1 MPWVLLI
8 VGIGMGS
15 VLGWLLKARSLRHK
29 PLSPAAKVA
38 AADTSAADQL
48 IERMRSQLRQ
58 SQLAYQAA
66 SENAL
71 FKSGFLARTSH
82 ELRSPLNSVLGLLQL
97 IESDLCDSP
106 EEEREFIQQAHETL
120 LKMVEQLDE
129 VIGISKLEHGTFPPQ
144 IRPVYVASLLDEL
157 YHLTHLQAA
166 NRGIRLTLEP
176 IDPKLYVQTDA
187 RCLQQLLLNL
197 LDIPLTLMNEG
208 YVTLKSTVSGD
219 SVIFEIE
226 DERPAIALQEPLLL
240 EQLQVS
246 PEGAPWTK
254 LSPGM
259 RFLMAQAIASTL
271 GGTLELRS
279 APLETATPDVPS
291 KTLTRLTLPM
301 GEPPS
306 APL

>member
-1 MPWVLLI
+1 MPWALLI
-8 VGIGMGS
+8 VGLGMGS

-29 PLSPAAKVA
+29 PRSSAAKSTG
-38 AADTSAADQL
+38 ADCSAADQL
-48 IERMRSQLRQ
+48 IDRMRSQVRQ
-58 SQLAYQAA
+58 AQLAYQAA

-106 EEEREFIQQAHETL
+106 EEEREFIGQAHETL

-129 VIGISKLEHGTFPPQ
+129 VIGVSKLEHGTFPPQ

-176 IDPKLYVQTDA
+176 IDAHLYVQTDA
-187 RCLQQLLLNL
+187 RCLQQVLLNL

-219 SVIFEIE
+219 WVVFEIE
-226 DERPAIALQEPLLL
+226 DERPAIALQEPLRL

-259 RFLMAQAIASTL
+259 RFLMAQAIASVL
-271 GGTLELRS
+271 GGTLDLLS
-279 APLETATPDVPS
+279 APLETDDPKAPT
-291 KTLTRLTLPM
+291 KTRTRLTLPM